1 MNHPSP
7 DLETLSIMSTTKSET
22 NSNWA
27 PKKLRGIQRSVD
39 RHWVG
44 DGFPV
49 RTLLSYPSL
58 GTAISPFLLLDYA
71 GPMEF
76 SPTTARRGVGE
87 HPHRG
92 FETVTIVYAGAV
104 EHQDS
109 AGGGGMIGPG
119 DVQWMTAAAGVVH
132 EEFHAPTFA
141 QQGGLFE
148 MVQLW
153 VNLPAKDKMVP
164 PRYQGILQQQIPVVN
179 LLNGQGTVRVIAGE
193 FAGQKGPAQTFTPIH
208 MWDLRLESQQ
218 QIDLTVPEGYTTL
231 LVVLK
236 GVVHVNGSDAIT
248 EAEVGL
254 FDRSGTTL
262 QIDCVE
268 AATALLL
275 CGEPID
281 EPIVGQGPFVM
292 NTRQEIVQAIM
303 DYESGKMGALPP
315 IEASRRS
322 I

>member
-1 MNHPSP
+1 
-7 DLETLSIMSTTKSET
+7 MSTIKSDT
-22 NSNWA
+22 SSNPA
-27 PKKLRGIQRSVD
+27 LKKLRCIQRSVD

-49 RTLLSYPSL
+49 RTLLSYPAL
-58 GTAISPFLLLDYA
+58 GAAISPFLLLDYA

-76 SPTTARRGVGE
+76 SPTVARRGVGE

-92 FETVTIVYAGAV
+92 FETVTIVYAGEV
-104 EHQDS
+104 EHRDS

-132 EEFHAPTFA
+132 EEFHSPTFA

-153 VNLPAKDKMVP
+153 VNLPAKDKMAP
-164 PRYQGILQQQIPVVN
+164 PRYQGILQQQIPIVN
-179 LLNGQGTVRVIAGE
+179 LPDGQGTVRVIAGE

-218 QIDLTVPEGYTTL
+218 QIDLTVPDGYTTL

-236 GVVHVNGSDAIT
+236 GIVHVNGSDAIT

-254 FDRSGTTL
+254 FDRAGTTL
-262 QIDCVE
+262 QIGCTQAV
-268 AATALLL
+268 TALLL

-292 NTRQEIVQAIM
+292 NTRQEIAQAIV
-303 DYESGKMGALPP
+303 DYQNGKMGALSP